1 VPEVKTSEKT
11 VTPAA
16 YQDDETYASTS
27 TIEVPI
33 DLFIEPLGD
42 EQQQLVI
49 AQTHHYIEQAARLLG
64 IKRKAVEINFN
75 LKGRSAGMY
84 RRRGRLGKVKREIR
98 YNTFIFSKYFEDNLK
113 TTVPHEVAHYVSDIA
128 YGLKNIKPHGVEW
141 KNIMA
146 TFGADA
152 SVTAD
157 YDLSG
162 IPLRRKT
169 TYTYSCRCREHE
181 LGPVRHKRISSRR
194 NQYYCSYCK
203 QLLVIKGSQT
213 KSY

>member
-1 VPEVKTSEKT
+1 VPEVNTSEKAIT
-11 VTPAA
+11 PTSKKDNMMHASTPA
-16 YQDDETYASTS
+16 
-27 TIEVPI
+27 IEAPI
-33 DLFIEPLGD
+33 DLFIEPLGH
-42 EQQQLVI
+42 EQQQHVI
-49 AQTHHYIEQAARLLG
+49 AQTHQYIEQAELLFG
-64 IKRKAVEINFN
+64 IKRETVEINFD

-84 RRRGRLGKVKREIR
+84 RTRGRFGKVKREIR

-128 YGLKNIKPHGVEW
+128 YGLKNIKPHGAEW

-146 TFGADA
+146 AFDADA

-162 IPLRRKT
+162 IPLRKKK
-169 TYTYSCRCREHE
+169 TYTYSCQCREHE
-181 LGPVRHKRISSRR
+181 LGPVRHKRVSSRR

-203 QLLVIKGSQT
+203 QVLIIKDA
-213 KSY
+213 

>member
-1 VPEVKTSEKT
+1 MPEVKPSEKA

-16 YQDDETYASTS
+16 YGEDKIHAASS
-27 TIEVPI
+27 AIEAPI
-33 DLFIEPLGD
+33 DLLIEPLSD
-42 EQQQLVI
+42 EQQQFVI
-49 AQTHHYIEQAARLLG
+49 AQTHHYIEQATELFA

-84 RRRGRLGKVKREIR
+84 RTHGRFGKVKREIR

-113 TTVPHEVAHYVSDIA
+113 NTVPHEVAHYVSDIA

-146 TFGADA
+146 AFGADA
-152 SVTAD
+152 SVTANS
-157 YDLSG
+157 DLSG

-169 TYTYSCRCREHE
+169 TYTYLCECREHE

-194 NQYYCSYCK
+194 NQYYCRNCK
-203 QLLVIKGSQT
+203 QVLVIKDSQ
-213 KSY
+213 S

>member
-1 VPEVKTSEKT
+1 MPEVKTSEKS

-16 YQDDETYASTS
+16 YGDDSILDS
-27 TIEVPI
+27 IPV
-33 DLFIEPLGD
+33 IEPLSD

-49 AQTHHYIEQAARLLG
+49 LQTHYYIEQAAELFG
-64 IKRKAVEINFN
+64 IKKKAVDISFN

-84 RRRGRLGKVKREIR
+84 RTRGGFGKIKREIR
-98 YNTFIFSKYFEDNLK
+98 YNTFIFSKHFEDNLR

-128 YGLKNIKPHGVEW
+128 YGLKNIRPHGIEW

-146 TFGADA
+146 AFGADA
-152 SVTAD
+152 SVTAN

-162 IPLRRKT
+162 IPLRKKK
-169 TYTYSCRCREHE
+169 TYTYLCQCREHE

-194 NQYYCSYCK
+194 NQYYCRYCE
-203 QLLVIKGSQT
+203 QLLVIKDS
-213 KSY
+213 

>member
-1 VPEVKTSEKT
+1 VPEVKTSEKA
-11 VTPAA
+11 VKPAA
-16 YQDDETYASTS
+16 YQDDKTFASSSAT
-27 TIEVPI
+27 EAAI
-33 DLFIEPLGD
+33 DPLIKPLSD

-49 AQTHHYIEQAARLLG
+49 AHTHHYIEQASRLFD

-84 RRRGRLGKVKREIR
+84 RTRGRFGKVKREIR
-98 YNTFIFSKYFEDNLK
+98 YNTFIFSKYFDDNLK

-146 TFGADA
+146 AFDADA

-162 IPLRRKT
+162 IPLRRKR
-169 TYTYSCRCREHE
+169 TYTYACQCREHE

-194 NQYYCSYCK
+194 NQYYCSYCN
-203 QLLVIKGSQT
+203 QVLVINDS
-213 KSY
+213 